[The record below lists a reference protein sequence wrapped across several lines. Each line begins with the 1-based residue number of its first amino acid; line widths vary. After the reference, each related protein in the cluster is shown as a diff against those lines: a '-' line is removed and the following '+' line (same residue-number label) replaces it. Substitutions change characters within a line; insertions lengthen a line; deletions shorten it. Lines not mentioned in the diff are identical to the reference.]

1 MLLNGVIPHFRPC
14 HLLRFTCIIASISL
28 EKKTLLFTRQP
39 LIWSC

>member
-1 MLLNGVIPHFRPC
+1 MVSSPTSGHVIC
-14 HLLRFTCIIASISL
+14 CVFTCIIASISL